1 MLGNKMCKENKMN
14 TKSTKKPVMDMSDD
28 EYENYVITD
37 PEGFHP
43 ESIEE
48 LRRFMS
54 WADDE

>member
-14 TKSTKKPVMDMSDD
+14 TKSTKKPVMDMSDA